1 MTDLQKE
8 FNLGEEYYSDMISAY
23 GKDLTE
29 DRMHELYDL
38 TDSEFEKAVFKDAS
52 PSELRSPSDVFT
64 KKELSYILDYSEH
77 LGASNRDW
85 IVNHILDEYFNG

>member
-8 FNLGEEYYSDMISAY
+8 FNLGEDYYSDMISAY

-29 DRMHELYDL
+29 ERMHELFDL
-38 TDSEFEKAVFKDAS
+38 TDKEFEKAVFNEAS
-52 PSELRSPSDVFT
+52 PSEFRSPLDVFT
-64 KKELSYILDYSEH
+64 KKELSYILDYSEY

-85 IVNHILDEYFNG
+85 IVNNILDDFFNG

>member
-1 MTDLQKE
+1 MTELQMT
-8 FNLGEEYYSDMISAY
+8 FDISEEYYSDMISAY

-38 TDSEFEKAVFKDAS
+38 TDSEFEKAVFNDAS
-52 PSELRSPSDVFT
+52 PSELRSPSYVFT

>member
-29 DRMHELYDL
+29 DRMHELFDL
-38 TDSEFEKAVFKDAS
+38 TDSEFEKAVFNDAS

-64 KKELSYILDYSEH
+64 KKELNYILDYSEY
-77 LGASNRDW
+77 LSSKNRDW
-85 IVNHILDEYFNG
+85 IVNNILDDYFND